1 MLSIGDIG
9 VSPSLHEE
17 FGFVALEMMMMKLPL
32 IAGKTT
38 GLSELVKNEKSGLLV
53 PITNKDREHS
63 ISLLYNAISEL
74 LIDTNKRIE
83 MAQEGRIIFMEKYNS
98 MIFGEEMNNFYSS
111 LY

>member
-53 PITNKDREHS
+53 PITK
-63 ISLLYNAISEL
+63 
-74 LIDTNKRIE
+74 
-83 MAQEGRIIFMEKYNS
+83 
-98 MIFGEEMNNFYSS
+98 
-111 LY
+111 